1 MQKIIKKVIVL
12 ILAIT
17 ICLSMMSISFAEE
30 SNASN
35 FEIENF
41 DIELNVRED
50 NKVEVKETIDVHFF
64 KEESHGIYRSIPIWE
79 KYTGEDGNTIEKRAK
94 VTDFKCDGEM
104 VSFDSSATL
113 FKAKIGDPNR
123 LVPQYKTYNI
133 SYTYDLGKDTY
144 KGKDEFIFHAFG
156 DDLGGKV
163 AYGKITLKFTNSLGE
178 ELSTKITK
186 EQLQVWKD
194 KCRKEN
200 IYDKGK
206 NNDTQTSVATS
217 GDSIVIN
224 LSDITGA
231 ITTEV
236 VLPEGYFYTATDTYE
251 NNSFVLCCITILIS
265 ISSAVVWFI
274 FGKDDKVETT
284 QIINCPPENLD
295 PAYIGAVMK
304 PEGISYS
311 KYNALAVSLASKGY
325 ISIAKDPKQKN
336 NFFVKRL
343 IDINKPLPSNV
354 KELSDNEKL
363 IYQSIFKGNELI
375 VSLKDNKI
383 DETKLI
389 EIDKNILNFNKK
401 IYEKKASML
410 QVIYLALVLISLMI
424 LVVSFNVI
432 KDMRP
437 ESNWIY
443 IVSIILWI
451 ASLVFTILMR
461 NKTSYGDKLSSEVKA
476 YKEFLSKFNR
486 EQCIEFLR
494 NNPKYFYETLPYTY
508 VFGISKNWL
517 KDINTYPD
525 LAQYCNNPYFNN
537 SMMFLAYHYIFINN
551 LNNPSNYYSS
561 TGGDCGGGVGGS
573 SGVSSW

>member
-12 ILAIT
+12 IFAIT

-94 VTDFKCDGEM
+94 IINFQCDGEK
-104 VSFDSSATL
+104 VSFESSGTI
-113 FKAKIGDPNR
+113 FKAKIGDPDR

-144 KGKDEFIFHAFG
+144 KGKDEFIFHVFG
-156 DDLGGKV
+156 DDLGAKV
-163 AYGKITLKFTNSLGE
+163 AYGKITLNFINSLGE
-178 ELSTKITK
+178 ETSTKVTK
-186 EQLQVWKD
+186 DQLLIWKD
-194 KCRKEN
+194 KLRKEN

-206 NNDTQTSVATS
+206 NNDTKTSVSTS
-217 GDSIVIN
+217 EKGIVIN
-224 LSDITGA
+224 LADITGT

-236 VLPEGYFYTATDTYE
+236 VLPEGYFSTATDTYE
-251 NNSFVLCCITILIS
+251 NNSFIVCCIAMLIS
-265 ISSAVVWFI
+265 ISAVIVWFI
-274 FGKDDKVETT
+274 FGKDNKVETT
-284 QIINCPPENLD
+284 QIIEYPPENLD
-295 PAYIGAVMK
+295 PAYIGAVLK
-304 PEGISYS
+304 IEGISYS
-311 KYNALAVSLASKGY
+311 KYNALAVSLAAKGY

-343 IDINKPLPSNV
+343 IDINKPLPSNI
-354 KELSDNEKL
+354 KELSENEKL
-363 IYQSIFKGNELI
+363 IYQSIFKENELI

-389 EIDKNILNFNKK
+389 EIDKNILEFNKK
-401 IYEKKASML
+401 VYERKSSIL
-410 QVIYLALVLISLMI
+410 QSVYLGLNLISII
-424 LVVSFNVI
+424 LLVASYNFI
-432 KDMRP
+432 KDMNP
-437 ESNWIY
+437 ASNWIY
-443 IVSIILWI
+443 IIATILGIIAW
-451 ASLVFTILMR
+451 VFTFLMR
-461 NKTSYGDKLSSEVKA
+461 NKTSYGDKLASEVKS
-476 YKEFLSKFNR
+476 YKAFLNKFDR
-486 EQCIEFLR
+486 EQCIRLLKS
-494 NNPKYFYETLPYTY
+494 NPKYFYETLPYTY
-508 VFGISKNWL
+508 VLGISKNWL

-561 TGGDCGGGVGGS
+561 TGGDCGGCSGS